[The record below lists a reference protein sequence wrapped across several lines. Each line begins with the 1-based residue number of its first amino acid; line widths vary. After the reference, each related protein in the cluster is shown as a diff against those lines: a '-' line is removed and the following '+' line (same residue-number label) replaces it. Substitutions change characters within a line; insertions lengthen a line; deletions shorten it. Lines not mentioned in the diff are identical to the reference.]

1 METLIPLK
9 YPPRNSTMDYIVLFY
24 TNSSAIKFA
33 KLIKKSNYIGELI
46 PLPRK
51 LTSSCGM
58 GVKFYFT
65 SDLSLIISDEIEK
78 IYAVEG
84 NQYKLV
90 YRAEE

>member
-1 METLIPLK
+1 ME
-9 YPPRNSTMDYIVLFY
+9 YIGLFY

-33 KLIKKSNYIGELI
+33 KFLKRSNYDGELI

-58 GVKFYFT
+58 GVKFHFT
-65 SDLSLIISDEIEK
+65 GNLSAIISEEIEK
-78 IYAVEG
+78 IYAVQG
-84 NQYKLV
+84 NQYELV

>member
-1 METLIPLK
+1 MI
-9 YPPRNSTMDYIVLFY
+9 YIMLFF

-33 KLIKKSNYIGELI
+33 RFIKNSDYIGELI

-58 GVKFYFT
+58 GVKFHFT
-65 SDLSLIISDEIEK
+65 SDLSEIISDEIEK

>member
-1 METLIPLK
+1 M
-9 YPPRNSTMDYIVLFY
+9 NYIVLFF

-33 KLIKKSNYIGELI
+33 RFIKNSNYIGELI

-58 GVKFYFT
+58 GVKFHFT
-65 SDLSLIISDEIEK
+65 SDLSEIISDEIEK

-90 YRAEE
+90 YRAEERTQ

>member
-1 METLIPLK
+1 MATLIPLK
-9 YPPRNSTMDYIVLFY
+9 YPRRNSIMIYIMLFF

-33 KLIKKSNYIGELI
+33 RFIKNSDYIGELI

-58 GVKFYFT
+58 GVKFHFT
-65 SDLSLIISDEIEK
+65 SDLSEIISDEIEK

>member
-1 METLIPLK
+1 M
-9 YPPRNSTMDYIVLFY
+9 LFF

-33 KLIKKSNYIGELI
+33 RFIKNSDYIGELI

-58 GVKFYFT
+58 GVKFHFT
-65 SDLSLIISDEIEK
+65 SDLSEIISDEIEK

>member
-1 METLIPLK
+1 
-9 YPPRNSTMDYIVLFY
+9 MDYIVLFF

-33 KLIKKSNYIGELI
+33 RLIKNSNYTGELI

-58 GVKFYFT
+58 GVKIHFT
-65 SDLSLIISDEIEK
+65 GDLSQIISGEIEK

-84 NQYKLV
+84 SQYKLV
-90 YRAEE
+90 YRAKE

>member
-1 METLIPLK
+1 M
-9 YPPRNSTMDYIVLFY
+9 NYIVLFF
-24 TNSSAIKFA
+24 TNSSAIKFSRFV
-33 KLIKKSNYIGELI
+33 KNSNYIGELI

-58 GVKFYFT
+58 GVKFHFT
-65 SDLSLIISDEIEK
+65 SDLSEIISDEIEK

-84 NQYKLV
+84 SQYKLV

>member
-1 METLIPLK
+1 M
-9 YPPRNSTMDYIVLFY
+9 NYIVLFF

-33 KLIKKSNYIGELI
+33 RLIKNSNYVGELI

-58 GVKFYFT
+58 GVKFHFT
-65 SDLSLIISDEIEK
+65 RDLAEIISDEIEK

-90 YRAEE
+90 YQAEE

>member
-1 METLIPLK
+1 M
-9 YPPRNSTMDYIVLFY
+9 NYIVLFF

-33 KLIKKSNYIGELI
+33 KFIKSSNYIGELI

-58 GVKFYFT
+58 GVKFHFT
-65 SDLSLIISDEIEK
+65 GDLSAIISDQIEK

-90 YRAEE
+90 YHAEE

>member
-1 METLIPLK
+1 MATLIPLK
-9 YPPRNSTMDYIVLFY
+9 YPRRNSIMNYIVLFF

-33 KLIKKSNYIGELI
+33 RFIKNSNYIGELI

-58 GVKFYFT
+58 GVKFHFT
-65 SDLSLIISDEIEK
+65 SDLSEIVSDEIEK

>member
-1 METLIPLK
+1 MATLIPLK
-9 YPPRNSTMDYIVLFY
+9 YPRRNSIMNYIVLFF

-33 KLIKKSNYIGELI
+33 RFIKNYDYIGELI

-58 GVKFYFT
+58 GVKFHFT
-65 SDLSLIISDEIEK
+65 SDLSEIISDEIEK